1 LFSLVVLQNYAKS
14 REEQNK
20 SMLIFYQ
27 FLSMSG
33 AAAFKWVTA
42 RTRIYNNV
50 SSSRKTQIG
59 KLFLP
64 SEWLIER
71 ILSLG
76 NAF

>member
-14 REEQNK
+14 REGQNK
-20 SMLIFYQ
+20 YKLIFYQ

-33 AAAFKWVTA
+33 VAAFKWFTA

-50 SSSRKTQIG
+50 FASRKTQSRRR
-59 KLFLP
+59 LLP
-64 SEWLIER
+64 FERLIER

>member
-14 REEQNK
+14 REGQNK
-20 SMLIFYQ
+20 YKLIFYQ

-33 AAAFKWVTA
+33 AAAFKQGA
-42 RTRIYNNV
+42 PRTRIYNNV
-50 SSSRKTQIG
+50 FASRKTQIG